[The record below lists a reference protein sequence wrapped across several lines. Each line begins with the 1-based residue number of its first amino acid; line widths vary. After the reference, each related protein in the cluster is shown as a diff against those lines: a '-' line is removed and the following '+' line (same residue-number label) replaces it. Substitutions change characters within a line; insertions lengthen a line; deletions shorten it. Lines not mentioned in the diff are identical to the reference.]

1 MDQERIQTRKLALKT
16 KSSQLIQ
23 TIILT
28 FLALTIFLG
37 YRIMDE
43 KYNISNTIG
52 I

>member
-16 KSSQLIQ
+16 KTSQLMQ

-28 FLALTIFLG
+28 LLALTIFLG
-37 YRIMDE
+37 YRLMDE
-43 KYNISNTIG
+43 QYNISNIIG